1 MIRLT
6 QAVVVEGKY
15 DQIKL
20 ASLIDGLIIPT
31 NGFGIFR
38 DKDRLA
44 LLRRLAESRGLV
56 IMTDS
61 DAAGFMIRN
70 RLKAAIPKG
79 RLYHAYIPDRPG
91 KEKRKTTPSAEGKLG
106 VEGMDAATL
115 LQALADAGVT
125 AQTGQAPRPP
135 VTKADLYAWGL
146 TGTPNAARRRAALQ
160 KALDLPARMNTNT
173 LAQVLGRLYEREQI
187 ERMLADLP

>member
-44 LLRRLAESRGLV
+44 PLRRLAESRGLV

-91 KEKRKTTPSAEGKLG
+91 KEKRKAAPSAEGKLG

-125 AQTGQAPRPP
+125 AQTGRAPRPP

-146 TGTPNAARRRAALQ
+146 TGTPDAARRRAALQ

-187 ERMLADLP
+187 ERILADLP